1 MSYPIV
7 KTNILY
13 HWGTMDKKFVNKNG
27 SSYEG
32 SSLSVSTCPEDWCK
46 LLNLTGKDKLF
57 TLKKSKSV
65 FVDILSILNDFKYK
79 DLKKNLIKSAFD
91 NKLIESKVVYKYV
104 FDDEGINS
112 YMIFDNKED
121 ALCESGDIDDI
132 HEIEINVGTQKLISE
147 LNIGKD
153 LALLSG
159 EEYGIIAMLKKDIN
173 IDGIFWNYN
182 HNIFSYSLPL
192 YCIFSNKVSEWNVN
206 LNVK

>member
-1 MSYPIV
+1 MNYPKV
-7 KTNILY
+7 KTSILY
-13 HWGTMDKKFVNKNG
+13 HWGTMDKNLINKNG
-27 SSYEG
+27 FSYEG
-32 SSLSVSTCPEDWCK
+32 NSLSVSTCPEDWCK
-46 LLNLTGKDKLF
+46 LLNLTEKDRLF
-57 TLKKSKSV
+57 TLNKRDSV
-65 FVDILSILNDFKYK
+65 FVDILSILNDNKYK
-79 DLKKNLIKSAFD
+79 NLKTYLIKSAFD
-91 NKLIESKVVYKYV
+91 NGFLESKLVYKYI
-104 FDDEGINS
+104 FDDEGQIS
-112 YMIFDNKED
+112 YMIFGDKED

-192 YCIFSNKVSEWNVN
+192 YCIFSNKVSEWNV
-206 LNVK
+206 K